1 MKLIVGSRGSKL
13 AIKQTEIVL
22 NLIKEK
28 FPDIEFE
35 IKKIKTK
42 GDKIRDAPLAKIGGK
57 GIFVKEI
64 DEALLRGEIDFA
76 VHSMK
81 DVPSEMHEELELVAV
96 PKREEK
102 IDVLIS
108 RNGEK
113 IDELRE
119 GAVIGTSSIR
129 RRAMILSYR
138 GDLEVRNLR
147 GNLDTRLKKLFS
159 GEYDAIVVAKAGL
172 IRMNLTHYITQELDP
187 NVFLPSVGQGAIAV
201 VCRKDFEHKDV
212 LKAIEDRNTRI
223 EISAERKLL
232 ETLRAGCQV
241 PFGVYTWINGDEIA
255 MKVAILSQ
263 DGKKRFEF
271 YESEKTD
278 RAEELGRKIAE
289 KILNSEASEL
299 LPK

>member
-13 AIKQTEIVL
+13 ALKQTEIVL

-28 FPDIEFE
+28 FPEIEFE

-64 DEALLRGEIDFA
+64 DEAVLRGDVDFA

-81 DVPSEMHEELELVAV
+81 DVPSELHENLELVAV

-108 RNGEK
+108 RNGK
-113 IDELRE
+113 TIDELE
-119 GAVIGTSSIR
+119 HGSIIGTSSIR
-129 RRAMILSYR
+129 RRAMILNYR
-138 GDLEVRNLR
+138 RDLKIENLR
-147 GNLDTRLKKLFS
+147 GNLDTRLRKLFS

-172 IRMNLTHYITQELDP
+172 VRLGLDKHITQELDP
-187 NVFLPSVGQGAIAV
+187 NIFLPSVGQGAIAV
-201 VCRKDFEHKDV
+201 VCRKDFEHKDI
-212 LKAIEDRNTRI
+212 LKAIEDENSRI
-223 EISAERKLL
+223 EINAERKLL

-241 PFGVYTWINGDEIA
+241 PFGVYTWIEGDTIS
-255 MKVAILSQ
+255 MKVAILTQ
-263 DGKKRFEF
+263 NGEKRYEFFDCDKVKNAEKLGKR
-271 YESEKTD
+271 
-278 RAEELGRKIAE
+278 IAE
-289 KILNSEASEL
+289 KILKSEASEL

>member
-1 MKLIVGSRGSKL
+1 MKLVVGSRGSKL

-22 NLIKEK
+22 DLIRRK

-81 DVPSEMHEELELVAV
+81 DVPSEIHEKLELVAV

-108 RNGEK
+108 KNGEK
-113 IDELRE
+113 IDELKE

-129 RRAMILSYR
+129 RRAMILNYR
-138 GDLEVRNLR
+138 RDLKIKNLR
-147 GNLDTRLKKLFS
+147 GNLDTRLRKLFS

-172 IRMNLTHYITQELDP
+172 KRLNLAHYITQELDP
-187 NVFLPSVGQGAIAV
+187 NIFLPSVGQGAIAV
-201 VCRKDFEHKDV
+201 VCRKDFEKKDI
-212 LKAIEDRNTRI
+212 LRSIDDRITRI
-223 EISAERKLL
+223 EITAERKLIEVL
-232 ETLRAGCQV
+232 KAGCQV
-241 PFGVYTWINGDEIA
+241 PFGVYTWVNGDTIS
-255 MKVAILSQ
+255 MKVAILSR
-263 DGKKRFEF
+263 DGEERYEF
-271 YESEKTD
+271 YDTEKID
-278 RAEELGRKIAE
+278 KAEKLGERIAE
-289 KILNSEASEL
+289 KILNSEASNL